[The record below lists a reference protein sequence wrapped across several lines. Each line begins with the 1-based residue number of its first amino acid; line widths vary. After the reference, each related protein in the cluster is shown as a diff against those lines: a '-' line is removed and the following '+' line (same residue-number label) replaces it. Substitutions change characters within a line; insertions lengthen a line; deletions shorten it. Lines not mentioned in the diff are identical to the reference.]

1 VWTVPREKVFH
12 AKTRKA
18 KLRECSARAKLS
30 NFYVHVYDLP
40 DFQSKV
46 QRLQNLKEPSMR
58 RMTLVC
64 LSLVCAVVLVG
75 CAKTEN
81 TNNSNAV
88 VTAEKPNTPSSSTAT
103 SPPSGDKIGVP
114 ECDEFIAKYESC
126 TSKVPEAGR
135 AAYKAGLEN
144 TRATWKQLAANP
156 TTRSTL
162 ASACKQATE
171 TQAAAWK
178 SYGCAQ

>member
-1 VWTVPREKVFH
+1 
-12 AKTRKA
+12 
-18 KLRECSARAKLS
+18 
-30 NFYVHVYDLP
+30 
-40 DFQSKV
+40 
-46 QRLQNLKEPSMR
+46 MR

-64 LSLVCAVVLVG
+64 LSLICAVVLIG

-81 TNNSNAV
+81 TNNSNTAV
-88 VTAEKPNTPSSSTAT
+88 SAEKPNTPSNSTTA
-103 SPPSGDKIGVP
+103 SEAAPPSGDKIGVP

-156 TTRSTL
+156 ATRSTL
-162 ASACKQATE
+162 ANACKQATAQ
-171 TQAAAWK
+171 QAAAWK
-178 SYGCAQ
+178 AYGCAN